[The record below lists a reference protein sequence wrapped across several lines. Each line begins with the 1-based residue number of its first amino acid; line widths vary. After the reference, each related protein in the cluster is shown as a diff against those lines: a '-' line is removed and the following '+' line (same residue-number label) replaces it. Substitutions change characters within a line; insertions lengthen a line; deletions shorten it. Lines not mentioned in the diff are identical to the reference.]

1 METPGESD
9 EEDNIFWMR
18 KQRAPRVDDN
28 TNFKKLKWQV
38 GMCFATVQK
47 FKVAIVRFALA

>member
-1 METPGESD
+1 MLLR
-9 EEDNIFWMR
+9 R
-18 KQRAPRVDDN
+18 KKRAPRVDDG